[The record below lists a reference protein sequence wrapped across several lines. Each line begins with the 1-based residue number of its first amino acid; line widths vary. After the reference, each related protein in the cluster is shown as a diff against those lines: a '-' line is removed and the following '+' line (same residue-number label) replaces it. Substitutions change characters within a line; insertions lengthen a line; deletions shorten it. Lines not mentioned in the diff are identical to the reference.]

1 MRGGTRWPSPLAI
14 IERGPYPD
22 GVPRQSISSLDDPRL
37 QPFRALKK
45 SNFTRWS
52 GQFIAEGEKL
62 VRRLL
67 ASPFPVESV
76 LAGQQFADGI
86 APLVPADVP
95 LLVVEDACVP
105 GLVGFNF
112 HRGLLACG
120 RRLPELA
127 VADFAG
133 RLPSPATL
141 VICPEIQDPE
151 NLGGVLRTS
160 CALGVDAV
168 VLGSG
173 SADPFS
179 RRVLRVSM
187 GTAFQVPILQSRD
200 LAGDLA
206 WLRASG
212 GFQLVATVLDETAER
227 LEMALRAPRVGLLFG
242 NEAHGLDQSWLEIC
256 DKRVT
261 IPMRRGTDSL
271 NVAAACAVVL
281 HHFTRVARGAWG

>member
-1 MRGGTRWPSPLAI
+1 MPC
-14 IERGPYPD
+14 Y
-22 GVPRQSISSLDDPRL
+22 SISSLDDPRL
-37 QPFRALKK
+37 APFRALKK

-52 GQFIAEGEKL
+52 GRFIAEGEKL

-76 LAGQQFADGI
+76 LAGQRFADAI
-86 APLVPADVP
+86 APLVPPEVP
-95 LLVVEDACVP
+95 LLVVDDWVVP
-105 GLVGFNF
+105 ELVGFSF

-120 RRLPELA
+120 RRLPERS
-127 VADFAG
+127 VADFAD
-133 RLPSPATL
+133 RLSSPATL

-168 VLGSG
+168 VLGSN

-187 GTAFQVPILQSRD
+187 GTALQVPILQSLN

-206 WLRASG
+206 WLRDCG
-212 GFQLVATVLDETAER
+212 GFQLVATVLDETADR
-227 LEMALRAPRVGLLFG
+227 LELAARAPRLGLLFG
-242 NEAHGLDQSWLEIC
+242 NEAHGLDQRCLVFC
-256 DKRVT
+256 DNKVT

-271 NVAAACAVVL
+271 NVAVACAVVL
-281 HHFTRVARGAWG
+281 HHFIRVAGGHAGA